1 MRLTRLA
8 VPALVVAAFVAA
20 QACRGQ
26 PELKAHADIVD
37 SKNKPLGTLHLTQ
50 TEKGVQI
57 KGHLQGLGGTVHAF
71 HIHAAAKCDCPDFK
85 SSGGHFNP
93 FGKKHGLKNKEGPHA
108 GDLPNITVSKDEK
121 DGWDI
126 DVTAELVTLEK
137 GKKNSL
143 LDGEGTSLMIHEKP
157 DDDMTDPAGN
167 AGNRI
172 ACGVVKGE

>member
-1 MRLTRLA
+1 MKLTRIVA
-8 VPALVVAAFVAA
+8 PALVVAAIVVG
-20 QACRGQ
+20 QTCRG
-26 PELKAHADIVD
+26 EGEKKAHADLID
-37 SKNKPLGTLHLTQ
+37 SKNKPIGTAHLHDTG
-50 TEKGVQI
+50 KGVKI
-57 KGHLQGLGGTVHAF
+57 EADLSGLPPGVHAF

-93 FGKKHGLKNKEGPHA
+93 FGKKHGVKNKEGPHA
-108 GDLPNITVSKDEK
+108 GDLPNITVDKEGK
-121 DGWDI
+121 CHV

-143 LDGEGTSLMIHEKP
+143 LDGEGTSIMIHEKP

-172 ACGVVKGE
+172 ACGVVKGD